1 MVLRRMTDQ
10 EFLRKLRRYARG
22 RGLVVDYRPEL
33 GKSSHAEVR
42 LGERRTYLPRGE
54 IKPGTLRSILRD
66 LEIDKREF

>member
-1 MVLRRMTDQ
+1 MTDQ

-33 GKSSHAEVR
+33 GKGSHAEVR